1 MSKLKNNI
9 DNISSDT
16 QNIVKDYLRLLMVRQ
31 TEKLALFFGVLSTV
45 FILSTLLLIV
55 ILIASVAFAGF
66 LNEVLD
72 SNYGGYW
79 IVAGAYVLV
88 ISILIIAMVRAKKPL
103 FANLFVKFII
113 FILDV
118 DLKQDESLKGL
129 KLERENLREKLDAN
143 RGKIKTD
150 FQLLRYTFLEGL
162 LKEFMG
168 LFARKKK
175 KSKAKSKKNQA
186 QEGENA

>member
-31 TEKLALFFGVLSTV
+31 TEKLALFFGVISTV

-55 ILIASVAFAGF
+55 ILIASVAFAGY

-72 SNYGGYW
+72 SNYWGFW

-88 ISILIIAMVRAKKPL
+88 ISILIIAMVRAQKPL

-118 DLKQDESLKGL
+118 DLKQEESLKGL
-129 KLERENLREKLDAN
+129 KLETEHIREKLDAD
-143 RGKIKTD
+143 REKIKTD
-150 FQLLRYTFLEGL
+150 VQLLRYTFLEGL
-162 LKEFMG
+162 FKEFLG

-175 KSKAKSKKNQA
+175 KAD
-186 QEGENA
+186 

>member
-1 MSKLKNNI
+1 
-9 DNISSDT
+9 
-16 QNIVKDYLRLLMVRQ
+16 MVRQ

-45 FILSTLLLIV
+45 FLLSTLLLIV

-66 LNEVLD
+66 LNEALN
-72 SNYGGYW
+72 SSYWGFW
-79 IVAGAYVLV
+79 IVCGAYVLV
-88 ISILIIAMVRAKKPL
+88 ISFLIIAMVRAKKPL

-129 KLERENLREKLDAN
+129 KLERDNIKEKLETDREKM
-143 RGKIKTD
+143 KTD

-162 LKEFMG
+162 FKEFLG
-168 LFARKKK
+168 LFAKKK
-175 KSKAKSKKNQA
+175 KKHSKAKQHPA
-186 QEGENA
+186 EEN